1 MAIKIRTSQVRPTE
15 KTAAVES
22 NVRMNPGIAKEFG
35 GAVKKFGRSVV
46 NYEAK
51 LEEENSRNE
60 VLKTKDTVIN
70 GNDSFD
76 GIAKLRY
83 TAEQFDNPKEA
94 EAYYKNGV
102 KTINDNLSN
111 NFKHRY
117 TKKLYN
123 NWIQTENIKD
133 LSSIKLKSH
142 NNLITNHKKL
152 FEQDLDVL
160 AKQAVYGQT
169 ENERIIARTQIFNNL
184 ETQEAIDL
192 YGGKK
197 DELVNKYRVD
207 LKMSEYKRDLKT
219 DPGGVLKRAKSDKLI
234 TKENYDALLKLNKT
248 NSASQNAAV
257 GDGLKTMLTQSENGI
272 KYSEA
277 ELAKYETHAT
287 IHNNQKQLTQ
297 IKNIKQ
303 NYILAEALNSMS
315 RSEIKN
321 ELMKAEANM
330 QAADQGEGTN
340 TEAYKKYEFI
350 NKYLNRL
357 DTELDKDPISAASKR
372 GYISLDGLNIKDYML
387 NPTAENTQAFKS
399 IMQNRSAI
407 AKAVSTIYGS
417 ETKFFTLA
425 EKSELTNLTNSFTN
439 KEQFKSLATLMVE
452 GFGDNAPMAFAELS
466 KDNEF
471 LAHIGG
477 LMLIDSVNPGID
489 MALDGY
495 FIQKNKNI
503 DIKISD
509 VDKDPIVEKYRGV
522 FPNNLKTLESTVQFA
537 DNIYASMMFRS
548 GKGKAG
554 VFHRSTYVKAMEL
567 AIGQN
572 GDKGGVEKYN
582 GYDVHVPAWLERDD
596 FDNIIEFVKENP
608 NMLSKATTVMVD
620 EMELPGQL
628 VGRKTDGSVV
638 DVNIFEGGDPYLI
651 SVGYGKYLITM
662 YNHPSKGDAG
672 YVIDGNFTSSG
683 NNYAILD
690 LNKIKSDFE
699 NRKIK

>member
-1 MAIKIRTSQVRPTE
+1 MAIKIRTSQIRPTE

-22 NVRMNPGIAKEFG
+22 NVRMNPGLAKEFG

-70 GNDSFD
+70 GNDNFD

-83 TAEQFDNPKEA
+83 TAEQFDDPKEA

-184 ETQEAIDL
+184 ETQEAADL

-197 DELVNKYRVD
+197 DELVNKYRTD

-219 DPGGVLKRAKSDKLI
+219 DPGGVLKRAKADKLI

-248 NSASQNAAV
+248 NSTSQNAAV
-257 GDGLKTMLTQSENGI
+257 TDGLKTMLAQSEQGI

-277 ELAKYETHAT
+277 ELSKYETHAT

-297 IKNIKQ
+297 IRNIKE
-303 NYILAEALNSMS
+303 NYLLAEALNSMS
-315 RSEIKN
+315 RSQIKS

-330 QAADQGEGTN
+330 QAADQGDGTS
-340 TEAYKKYEFI
+340 TEAFKKYTFI
-350 NKYLNRL
+350 NNYLNKL
-357 DTELDKDPISAASKR
+357 DTELDKDPLAAANKR
-372 GYISLDGLNIKDYML
+372 GYISLDGLNIKDYLL
-387 NPTAENTQAFKS
+387 NPTAENTQAFKTV
-399 IMQNRSAI
+399 MQNRSAI
-407 AKAVSTIYGS
+407 SKAVSTIYGS
-417 ETKFFTLA
+417 ETKFFTIA

-452 GFGDNAPMAFAELS
+452 GFGENAPMAFAELS

-477 LMLIDSVNPGID
+477 LMLIDNVNPGID

-503 DIKISD
+503 DIKIPD
-509 VDKDPIVEKYRGV
+509 TDKDPIVEKYRNV

-554 VFHRSTYVKAMEL
+554 VFHRATYVKAMEL

-572 GDKGGVEKYN
+572 GSKGGVEKYN

-620 EMELPGQL
+620 DMELPGKL
-628 VGRKTDGSVV
+628 SGRKRDGSVV

-690 LNKIKSDFE
+690 LNKIKSDFQ